1 MKSLR
6 SRPALLIAAAA
17 IAAAATI
24 LALSPRIVLSQE
36 ADSTSGGRPRGTGDR
51 ALNIGANKTG
61 ISIGDSR
68 EWTGLRLNFRDTRL
82 RRASGIN
89 ATIWDPKQ
97 GGAGD
102 VTGLAIG
109 LPLTGG
115 RDVHG
120 IQVGG
125 GISATGELV
134 GIGVGLLGL
143 GAGDRIGG
151 IMVGGAWRRD
161 RW

>member
-82 RRASGIN
+82 RRAIGIN

-97 GGAGD
+97 GGAG
-102 VTGLAIG
+102 T
-109 LPLTGG
+109 LPASPSASRLPAGG
-115 RDVHG
+115 MCTESRWAAASRPPVNS
-120 IQVGG
+120 
-125 GISATGELV
+125 SASASASS
-134 GIGVGLLGL
+134 GL
-143 GAGDRIGG
+143 GPASGS
-151 IMVGGAWRRD
+151 AAS
-161 RW
+161 